1 VRGYAYTLVLLIALA
16 TLATI
21 GYAGHPDR
29 CSGCHYNLYFY
40 NDPTTGKGVRG
51 GDLVQDIALWWS
63 HEVYTYKA
71 WIACEHC
78 HTGIA
83 ASVAQ
88 SVHKKIGCACHAVI
102 HAPKFDANVATWYAW
117 VATTFISFAYTV
129 GDYPWG
135 RVERVEGAGTTL
147 PAYKP
152 VVSGT
157 GFGEGVTNLVRVLL
171 RLPPDTPTNYPNITA
186 TGLQGYYRLKAYF
199 NLTDGFDGGD
209 HPRGSGYMSYGVEV
223 QLLTFR
229 YRPTAPYVFINV
241 TGEGWKPYSGWTAK
255 GPVAG
260 GPVILTLGTRTISP
274 AAVGPYEDYPHP
286 HREAWL
292 VCYNCHFVTASVAAA
307 GTLRFI
313 EGFWLIGI
321 PEAALKLPAHEVTR
335 EAVLAALTPE
345 VKPVTLDI
353 APIAQAITL
362 LLVIVAG
369 IATIWISR
377 RVS

>member
-1 VRGYAYTLVLLIALA
+1 VRGYAYTLVLLVALA

-29 CSGCHYNLYFY
+29 CSGCHYNFY
-40 NDPTTGKGVRG
+40 YDPTTAAKS
-51 GDLVQDIALWWS
+51 GDLVQDVGRINWWN
-63 HEVYTYKA
+63 HEIYTAEA

-83 ASVAQ
+83 ASVEE
-88 SVHKKIGCACHAVI
+88 SVHARIGCACHAVI
-102 HAPKFDANVATWYAW
+102 HAPKFDANVVPWYAW
-117 VATTFISFAYTV
+117 VATTFISFAYGV
-129 GDYPWG
+129 GSYSWG
-135 RVERVEGAGTTL
+135 DVERVVGTGTTP

-152 VVSGT
+152 TVTGT
-157 GFGEGVTNLVRVLL
+157 GFGAGVEDLVRVLL
-171 RLPPDTPTNYPNITA
+171 RLPADTPTNYPTVSG
-186 TGLQGYYRLKAYF
+186 TTVTGYYTLKEYF
-199 NLTDGFDGGD
+199 NLIDNFDSGD
-209 HPRGSGYMSYGVEV
+209 YPAGSGYMSYGVEV

-229 YRPTAPYVFINV
+229 YSPTYSNVFIGG
-241 TGEGWKPYSGWTAK
+241 TWYSGWTTA
-255 GPVAG
+255 GPTTG
-260 GPVILTLGTRTISP
+260 GPVILTLGTRTVPP
-274 AAVGPYEDYPHP
+274 AGVGPYSGYAHP

-292 VCYNCHFVTASVAAA
+292 VCYNCHFVTASVAEA
-307 GTLRFI
+307 GALRFI

-335 EAVLAALTPE
+335 EATLAALTPE

-362 LLVIVAG
+362 LLVTVAG

>member
-1 VRGYAYTLVLLIALA
+1 VRGYAYTLVLLVALA

-29 CSGCHYNLYFY
+29 CSGCHYNFY
-40 NDPTTGKGVRG
+40 YTDTTKS
-51 GDLVQDIALWWS
+51 GDLVADVAQTNWWNHS
-63 HEVYTYKA
+63 IYTAKA

-83 ASVAQ
+83 DGVSK
-88 SVHKKIGCACHAVI
+88 SVHARIGCACHAVI
-102 HAPKFDANVATWYAW
+102 HAPKFNANVGPWYAW
-117 VATTFISFAYTV
+117 VATTFISFAYSV

-135 RVERVEGAGTTL
+135 RVERVEGTGTTL

-152 VVSGT
+152 TIPAERGT
-157 GFGEGVTNLVRVLL
+157 GFGVGIQDLVRVLL
-171 RLPPDTPTNYPNITA
+171 RLPAGTPTNYPKVNPA
-186 TGLQGYYRLKAYF
+186 TGEVTDFYRLREYF
-199 NLTDGFDGGD
+199 NLTDSFDGGD
-209 HPRGSGYMSYGVEV
+209 YPTGSGMMSYGVEV

-229 YRPTAPYVFINV
+229 YKPTYNWTFI
-241 TGEGWKPYSGWTAK
+241 GGSWYRGWATA
-255 GPVAG
+255 GPTTG
-260 GPVILTLGTRTISP
+260 GPVILTLGTKAVTP
-274 AAVGPYEDYPHP
+274 AAVGPYSGYAHP

-307 GTLRFI
+307 GALRFI

-335 EAVLAALTPE
+335 EATLAALTPE

-362 LLVIVAG
+362 LLVTVAG

>member
-1 VRGYAYTLVLLIALA
+1 VRGYAYTLVLLVALA

-29 CSGCHYNLYFY
+29 CSGCHYNFY
-40 NDPTTGKGVRG
+40 YDPTTGAKS
-51 GDLVQDIALWWS
+51 GDLVADVGGIDWWS
-63 HEVYTYKA
+63 HSIYTYKA

-83 ASVAQ
+83 AGVSN
-88 SVHKKIGCACHAVI
+88 SVHARIGCACHAVI
-102 HAPKFDANVATWYAW
+102 HAPKFDANVEPWYAW

-135 RVERVEGAGTTL
+135 RVERVEGPTQITL

-152 VVSGT
+152 TVG
-157 GFGEGVTNLVRVLL
+157 GAAFGEGVTDLVRVLL
-171 RLPPDTPTNYPNITA
+171 RLPAGTPTNYPKIVNTSIVGHYT
-186 TGLQGYYRLKAYF
+186 LKEYF
-199 NLTDGFDGGD
+199 NLTDAFDGGD
-209 HPRGSGYMSYGVEV
+209 YPTGSGKMSYGVEV

-229 YRPTAPYVFINV
+229 YRPTANWVYIGG
-241 TGEGWKPYSGWTAK
+241 TWYSGWLTK
-255 GPVAG
+255 GPVTG
-260 GPVILTLGTRTISP
+260 GPVILTLGTRTVP
-274 AAVGPYEDYPHP
+274 PPAVGPYSGYAHP

-307 GTLRFI
+307 GTLRFV

-335 EAVLAALTPE
+335 EAVLATLTPE

-353 APIAQAITL
+353 APIAQAIAL
-362 LLVIVAG
+362 LLVTVAG